1 MDADLKVRWQA
12 ASVDLNAAWCPIR
25 CIVPKGA
32 PSRDFRPAPLSGAG
46 ASQVGG
52 RTRSEVA
59 FAADDPKLRDARYFA
74 SPIPC
79 PGEQPPAPQ
88 AQMIRE
94 VT

>member
-1 MDADLKVRWQA
+1 MAGSKCRFERSA
-12 ASVDLNAAWCPIR
+12 
-25 CIVPKGA
+25 VPNPVHCSGGGTVA
-32 PSRDFRPAPLSGAG
+32 DFRPAPLSGAG

-52 RTRSEVA
+52 GTRSEVA

>member
-1 MDADLKVRWQA
+1 MDSDLKVRWQA
-12 ASVDLNAAWCPIR
+12 ASVDLNAA
-25 CIVPKGA
+25 
-32 PSRDFRPAPLSGAG
+32 SRDFRPAPLSGAG

-79 PGEQPPAPQ
+79 PAEQPPAPQ